1 LRTAIKLWFEGGD
14 PVAIHSLASAA
25 HEIIHALY
33 RQKGLKGLIFD
44 TQHIRPD
51 MQQKWASSLKKP
63 FNFFKHGRNEPGD
76 AVIEFETQWTVTM
89 MMACAKGLTNMGEPP
104 EMEIL
109 ALTWWTFFHNPG
121 AFFANQRL
129 LQYPKV
135 QYLQQLAT
143 KDREVYFREF
153 AAGWEA
159 GAFAF
164 GAVWPETKP

>member
-1 LRTAIKLWFEGGD
+1 MRTAIKLWFEGGD

-33 RQKGLKGLIFD
+33 RQKGLKGLVFD
-44 TQHIRPD
+44 TPRVRPEL
-51 MQQKWASSLKKP
+51 QQKWASSLKKP

-76 AVIEFETQWTVTM
+76 ATIEFETQWTVTM

-104 EMEIL
+104 EMECL
-109 ALTWWTFFHNPG
+109 ALTWWTYFHNPG

-135 QYLQQLAT
+135 QYLQQLTT
-143 KDREVYFREF
+143 KGREVYFREF
-153 AAGWEA
+153 AAGWES
-159 GAFAF
+159 GALAF
-164 GAVWPETKP
+164 GAAWTETS